1 MAQIPDQQF
10 RPPGSKA
17 SKSGNGRHKIMSR
30 LSEQQW
36 PNWWQAGGGGGGQF

>member
-10 RPPGSKA
+10 WPPGSKA
-17 SKSGNGRHKIMSR
+17 SKSGDGKIMSR